1 MNHPPFRINEV
12 LDNCTDNRV
21 LPGPCRVLGYDFIA
35 GDMWLI
41 ALPDKQEKHPLRHRD
56 YLKQPFTVSFT
67 EGNHWRDQHIVYSLQ
82 IKATAEL
89 QMTEENMLTTAGVS
103 KVARVKRDLKKRDVR
118 FQIVAEA
125 LRGEGHPHLM
135 MTANE
140 ALNDRPGLLKGLQ
153 RASKKFDISR
163 TTARHLV
170 HLFWAG
176 GSQVNAL
183 LPKYGFCG
191 LPGHTKTS
199 AKKLGRPS
207 RSFKHGITTSKGYVL
222 TEKDKEHLGWG
233 YTLVNAERTLHDAY
247 LLTCSR
253 YWATHEV
260 SATSLVNVT
269 LNPIDQRPTFPQF
282 IYWGRKLVKQ
292 TVSEMLMQK
301 NKLRQLKHARGGS
314 VQDQVRMVGQLG
326 CFDATSTDLYLTS
339 LRSRLKKLPAMT
351 RSILK
356 DIRTDLIIGLYCG
369 WDAPSPATALKT
381 VLNAVGDKVAYCARF
396 GVTITPEEWPSFL
409 PRTILADNGEL
420 KGEKPTEAERQFG
433 FGIENTPAGRGD
445 PKGSVETQHHTDHK
459 KLDHKIQGSTK
470 GRRRERGEQ
479 HPVVEALWN
488 YHEYMGELIR
498 HVLDHNNVQEVPDL
512 APTDML
518 LECPDV
524 KPTRLNIY
532 KWLVSKN
539 MVADVPV
546 DVEIFRAFTLPDWPA
561 VLHKNGVYIKADVLG
576 RQIRMPRLRYS
587 GKALI
592 ATGLMSQVKQ
602 SNRLMDVTVKLDQ
615 EDLSRA
621 WLVTPQGLIEMQL
634 QVKDSTFIKKMTM
647 TDWVGMIAEATLNLD
662 SEKGERDQYD
672 LSRLLRR
679 EAISTSA
686 RKELRE
692 EEKALGGKPSK
703 QSLKKDLRANLHAE
717 TLLLEDLYAQAKPTD
732 YEEPP
737 PDKDITPLPLPPR
750 SGLGSIMDAL
760 NEEACQ

>member
-12 LDNCTDNRV
+12 LDNCTENRL
-21 LPGPCRVLGYDFIA
+21 LPGPCRVLGYDFVA
-35 GDMWLI
+35 GYMWLI
-41 ALPDKQEKHPLRHRD
+41 ALPSKQEKHPLRHRD
-56 YLKQPFTVSFT
+56 YLRQPFTVSFT
-67 EGNHWRDQHIVYSLQ
+67 EGNRWRDQHMVYSLQ
-82 IKATAEL
+82 TKATAEL
-89 QMTEENMLTTAGVS
+89 QMTEENMLTTAGAG
-103 KVARVKRDLKKRDVR
+103 KAARVKRDLEKRDKR
-118 FQIVAEA
+118 FQIVATV
-125 LRGEGHPHLM
+125 LSGEGGSHLM

-140 ALNDRPGLLKGLQ
+140 ALNDRPRLLKGLQ
-153 RASKKFDISR
+153 HAAKTFCISR

-199 AKKLGRPS
+199 TKKLGRPS
-207 RSFKHGITTSKGYVL
+207 RPFKHGITTSNGHVL
-222 TEKDKEHLGWG
+222 TDQDKDHLAWG

-247 LLTCSR
+247 LLMCSR
-253 YWATHEV
+253 YWATHDV
-260 SATSLVNVT
+260 SATGLVSVT
-269 LNPIDQRPTFPQF
+269 LNPDVQRPTFPQF

-292 TVSEMLMQK
+292 KVREMLMHQSK
-301 NKLRQLKHARGGS
+301 RRQLQHARGGS

-326 CFDATSTDLYLTS
+326 CFDATSTDLYLVS

-381 VLNAVGDKVAYCARF
+381 ILNAVGDKVAYCARF
-396 GVTITPEEWPSFL
+396 GITITPDDWPSFL

-420 KGEKPTEAERQFG
+420 KGSKPSEAERQFG
-433 FGIENTPAGRGD
+433 FGIEYTPVDRGD
-445 PKGSVETQHHTDHK
+445 HKGSVETQHHTDHK

-470 GRRRERGEQ
+470 GKRRERGEQ
-479 HPVVEALWN
+479 HPVVDALWN

-546 DVEIFRAFTLPDWPA
+546 DIEIFRAFTMPDWPA
-561 VLHKNGVYIKADVLG
+561 VLHKNGVYIKANVLA
-576 RQIRMPRLRYS
+576 RQIRIPRLRYNS
-587 GKALI
+587 KGLI

-602 SNRLMDVTVKLDQ
+602 TNRPMEVTVKLDQ

-634 QVKDSTFIKKMTM
+634 QVKDSTFVKKMTM
-647 TDWVGMIAEATLNLD
+647 TDWIDMIAEATLQRD

-717 TLLLEDLYAQAKPTD
+717 SLLLEDLYAQSKPTD

-737 PDKDITPLPLPPR
+737 PDNDISLLPSPPR
-750 SGLGSIMDAL
+750 TGLGSIMDAL

>member
-1 MNHPPFRINEV
+1 MTHPPFRINEV
-12 LDNCTDNRV
+12 LDNCADNRI
-21 LPGPCRVLGYDFIA
+21 LPGPCRVLGYDFVA
-35 GDMWLI
+35 RVMWLI
-41 ALPDKQEKHPLRHRD
+41 ALPSRQDKRPLRHRD

-67 EGNHWRDQHIVYSLQ
+67 DGSYWRDQHMVYSLQ
-82 IKATAEL
+82 LKAAAEL
-89 QMTEENMLTTAGVS
+89 QMTEANMLTTAGAG
-103 KVARVKRDLKKRDVR
+103 KAARVKRDLEKRDIR
-118 FQIVAEA
+118 FQIVATA
-125 LRGEGHPHLM
+125 LSREGDSNLM

-140 ALNDRPGLLKGLQ
+140 ALNDRPRLLKGLQ
-153 RASKKFDISR
+153 HAAKKFCVSR

-191 LPGHTKTS
+191 LPGHAKTS

-207 RSFKHGITTSKGYVL
+207 RSFKHGISTSNGHVM
-222 TEKDKEHLGWG
+222 TEQDKEHLAWG

-253 YWATHEV
+253 YWATHDV
-260 SATSLVNVT
+260 SAAGIVSVT
-269 LNPIDQRPTFPQF
+269 LNPAEQRPTFPQF

-292 TVSEMLMQK
+292 KVRELLMQQS
-301 NKLRQLKHARGGS
+301 KLRQLTYASGGS
-314 VQDQVRMVGQLG
+314 VQDQVSMAGQLG
-326 CFDATSTDLYLTS
+326 CFDATSTDLYLAS

-396 GVTITPEEWPSFL
+396 GITITPDDWPSFL

-420 KGEKPTEAERQFG
+420 KGRKPSEAERQFN
-433 FGIENTPAGRGD
+433 FGIEYTPVHRGD
-445 PKGSVETQHHTDHK
+445 RKGSIETQHHTDHK

-470 GRRRERGEQ
+470 GKKRERGEQ
-479 HPVVEALWN
+479 NPVVEALWN

-518 LECPDV
+518 LKCPDV

-532 KWLVSKN
+532 KWLVSRN
-539 MVADVPV
+539 MMVDVPV

-561 VLHKNGVYIKADVLG
+561 VLHKNGVYIKANVLG

-592 ATGLMSQVKQ
+592 STGLMSQVKQ
-602 SNRLMDVTVKLDQ
+602 SNRPMDVTVKLDQ
-615 EDLSRA
+615 EDLSRT

-647 TDWVGMIAEATLNLD
+647 TDWVGMIAEATLKRD
-662 SEKGERDQYD
+662 SAKSERDQYD
-672 LSRLLRR
+672 LDRVLRR
-679 EAISTSA
+679 EAISISA

-692 EEKALGGKPSK
+692 EEKARGGRPSK
-703 QSLKKDLRANLHAE
+703 QSLKKDLRANMDSE
-717 TLLLEDLYAQAKPTD
+717 RLLLESLHAQSKQTD
-732 YEEPP
+732 WTEADMDSDAAPAPP
-737 PDKDITPLPLPPR
+737 QAR
-750 SGLGSIMDAL
+750 SGMRSIMDAL
-760 NEEACQ
+760 NEEARS